1 MIFQSFIA
9 TFYPKVKE
17 SFEVSRVG
25 GSIGSLCPRG
35 GIFCLP
41 QNNTVSTIE
50 CNIRL
55 FASTC
60 LASAV
65 FSC

>member
-1 MIFQSFIA
+1 MIFQSFVA

-17 SFEVSRVG
+17 SFPGLAVVLV
-25 GSIGSLCPRG
+25 SLCPRG